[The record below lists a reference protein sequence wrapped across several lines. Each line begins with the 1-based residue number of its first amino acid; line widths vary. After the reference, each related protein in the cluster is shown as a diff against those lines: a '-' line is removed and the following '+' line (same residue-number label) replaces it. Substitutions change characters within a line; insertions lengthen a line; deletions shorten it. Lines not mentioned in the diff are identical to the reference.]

1 MQKQMDSSNDFLN
14 ESVCV
19 KSGIIFQFSR
29 FYQLYN
35 QVKFIILCKC
45 LHLAAQHGNKSSLR
59 WIFSS
64 LAIEL
69 KQGDLQ
75 SCSLLLFTAANWLG
89 TIFIV
94 RRWVQNALGL
104 DQQII

>member
-1 MQKQMDSSNDFLN
+1 M
-14 ESVCV
+14 
-19 KSGIIFQFSR
+19 
-29 FYQLYN
+29 
-35 QVKFIILCKC
+35 
-45 LHLAAQHGNKSSLR
+45 AQHGNKSSLR

-94 RRWVQNALGL
+94 RRWVQNALGM
-104 DQQII
+104 DQQKSQRKNILGQKKSYPK

>member
-1 MQKQMDSSNDFLN
+1 M
-14 ESVCV
+14 
-19 KSGIIFQFSR
+19 
-29 FYQLYN
+29 
-35 QVKFIILCKC
+35 
-45 LHLAAQHGNKSSLR
+45 AQHGNKSALR

-94 RRWVQNALGL
+94 RRWVQNAQGL
-104 DQQII
+104 DQQKSQRKKYFGAEKVISKISC